1 MRSWLKD
8 PELIKDTDSFMI
20 FALYKS
26 MAYDY
31 DNANLDP
38 IQKAVITYL
47 MVLYHQICDHQLGFS
62 EKAMAD
68 LKEISEKFCTKH
80 GPLVVNDMCTIMANP
95 NLVTEQLEYLK
106 DLQ

>member
-20 FALYKS
+20 LALYKS

-47 MVLYHQICDHQLGFS
+47 MGLYHQLGFS

>member
-8 PELIKDTDSFMI
+8 PELLKDTDSFMVL
-20 FALYKS
+20 ALYKS

-47 MVLYHQICDHQLGFS
+47 MVQYHQLGFS
-62 EKAMAD
+62 EKAMID
-68 LKEISEKFCTKH
+68 LKEISERFMTIH
-80 GPLVVNDMCTIMANP
+80 GPLVVNDMCTLMANP
-95 NLVTEQLEYLK
+95 ELVTEHLEYLK
-106 DLQ
+106 ELQ

>member
-20 FALYKS
+20 LTLYKS

-47 MVLYHQICDHQLGFS
+47 MVLYLSLIHI
-62 EKAMAD
+62 
-68 LKEISEKFCTKH
+68 
-80 GPLVVNDMCTIMANP
+80 
-95 NLVTEQLEYLK
+95 
-106 DLQ
+106 

>member
-8 PELIKDTDSFMI
+8 PKLLKDVNSF
-20 FALYKS
+20 ALLGLYKS

-47 MVLYHQICDHQLGFS
+47 MVQYHQLDFS
-62 EKAMAD
+62 DEYMVD
-68 LKEISEKFCTKH
+68 LKEISERFMTKH
-80 GPLVVNDMCTIMANP
+80 GPLVVNDMCTLMANP
-95 NLVTEQLEYLK
+95 ELVTEHLEYLK
-106 DLQ
+106 ELR

>member
-8 PELIKDTDSFMI
+8 PELFKDTDSFMI
-20 FALYKS
+20 LALYKS

-47 MVLYHQICDHQLGFS
+47 MVQYHQLGFC
-62 EKAMAD
+62 ENAMDD
-68 LKEISEKFCTKH
+68 LKEISERFMTKH
-80 GPLVVNDMCTIMANP
+80 GPLVVNDMCTLLANP
-95 NLVTEQLEYLK
+95 ELVTEHLEYLK
-106 DLQ
+106 ELQ

>member
-8 PELIKDTDSFMI
+8 PELLKDTDSFMVL
-20 FALYKS
+20 ALYKS

-47 MVLYHQICDHQLGFS
+47 MVQYHQLGFS
-62 EKAMAD
+62 EKAMID
-68 LKEISEKFCTKH
+68 LKEISERFMTEH
-80 GPLVVNDMCTIMANP
+80 GPLVVNDMCTLMANP
-95 NLVTEQLEYLK
+95 ELITEHLEYLK
-106 DLQ
+106 KLK

>member
-20 FALYKS
+20 LALYKS

-47 MVLYHQICDHQLGFS
+47 MVLYHQLGFS

-95 NLVTEQLEYLK
+95 DLVTKQLEYLK

>member
-8 PELIKDTDSFMI
+8 PELIKDVNSFSI
-20 FALYKS
+20 LGLYKS

-47 MVLYHQICDHQLGFS
+47 MVQYHQLGFA
-62 EKAMAD
+62 ENAMDD
-68 LKEISEKFCTKH
+68 LKEISERFMTKH
-80 GPLVVNDMCTIMANP
+80 GPLVVNDMCTLLANP
-95 NLVTEQLEYLK
+95 ELVTEHLEYLK

>member
-20 FALYKS
+20 LALYKS

-47 MVLYHQICDHQLGFS
+47 MVLYHQLGF
-62 EKAMAD
+62 
-68 LKEISEKFCTKH
+68 SEKFCTKH

-95 NLVTEQLEYLK
+95 ALVTEQLEYLK
-106 DLQ
+106 DLR